1 MATAKRLNAFWLV
14 AILTVA
20 AALGLTIYAFVG
32 PGDDESDTRVR
43 LQLQWFDQ
51 AQFAGFYV
59 AQEKGFYREEGL
71 NVETAPGGF
80 ATRPV
85 DLIEAGQAD
94 ISIAPADVAL
104 QAIGRNKPINIVGT
118 VFDRSMVCFMSRSD
132 SNIRTPQDLKGKVV
146 GVYEGFDT
154 DNILSLLL
162 KKHGIDRDDV
172 DIRPAGQLAAFQKR
186 DFDVWPSYRFNEP
199 LLMAAENTPVQCMK
213 PEDFG
218 IPYYSD
224 SLIVSDQYLAG
235 HPNEL
240 RAFLRATRRG
250 WQYALDHPDEV
261 VPIMYKLKLGLD
273 DTPQTRAHQI
283 AMSAEVLNYVDRPAG
298 QELLSIDMNRIG
310 EMTELLISTGVVHQ
324 DARSRLAKRV
334 QNISS
339 K

>member
-1 MATAKRLNAFWLV
+1 MAAAKRLNAFWFA
-14 AILTVA
+14 AILAVM
-20 AALGLTIYAFVG
+20 AALGLTVYAFVG
-32 PGDDESDTRVR
+32 PADDESDTRVR

-59 AQEKGFYREEGL
+59 AQEQGFYREEGL
-71 NVETAPGGF
+71 NVEIAPGGY

-104 QAIGRNKPINIVGT
+104 QAIGRSKPINIVGT
-118 VFDRSMVCFMSRSD
+118 VFDRSMVCFMSRAAAS
-132 SNIRTPQDLKGKVV
+132 IRTPQDLKGKVV

-162 KKHGIDRDDV
+162 KRHGIERDDV
-172 DIRPAGQLAAFQKR
+172 DIRPAGQLAAFQKG

-199 LLMAAENTPVQCMK
+199 LLMAAENIPVQCMM
-213 PEDFG
+213 PENFG

-224 SLIVSDQYLAG
+224 SLIVSDNYLAA

-250 WQYALDHPDEV
+250 WQYALDHPEEV
-261 VPIMYKLKLGLD
+261 VPIMYRLQLGLD
-273 DTPQTRAHQI
+273 NTPRTRAHQI
-283 AMSAEVLNYVDRPAG
+283 AMSSEVLNYVDRPDG
-298 QELLSIDMNRIG
+298 QELLSIDMNRIR
-310 EMTELLISTGVVHQ
+310 EMTDMLVSTGVVHQ
-324 DARSRLAKRV
+324 DARSRLASRV
-334 QNISS
+334 HNIPS